1 MPARLILNADDFGL
15 TRGINRAI
23 EELHRAGALTS
34 ATLMATGEA
43 FDDAVR
49 IAHANPTLGVGCHI
63 VLTDGLPVSHPE
75 SIQTLLGADGKHFR
89 PTLSDFVQA
98 LLRGRIAPRHIER
111 EALAQLQ
118 KLQRAGIDVT
128 HLDTH
133 KHTHLFPQVTAP
145 LLRIAESTS
154 VGAIRNPFE
163 PAWLRPLQHGSLV
176 RRLQVRLLERLR
188 PAFQRQRQLRPG
200 MATVLTTSG
209 SLGVSTTGTLN
220 TETLTQLLNALAAA
234 TAGESATAS
243 ERTTASESAIAS
255 ESTTQQ
261 SSVYELVCHPGYTD
275 SDLDRIPTR
284 LRTSRETERDALLTV
299 LPTFL
304 RQPNAP
310 ALIHYG
316 NLGTYGIQRAQ
327 GTHTPDTG
335 YEG

>member
-63 VLTDGLPVSHPE
+63 VLTDGLPVSHPH

-89 PTLSDFVQA
+89 PTLGDFVQA
-98 LLRGRIAPRHIER
+98 LVRGRIDPQHIER
-111 EALAQLQ
+111 EAVAQLQ

-133 KHTHLFPQVTAP
+133 KHTHLFPQVAAP

-163 PAWLRPLQHGSLV
+163 PAWLRPLNHGSLL
-176 RRLQVRLLERLR
+176 RRIQVRLLERLR
-188 PAFQRQRQLRPG
+188 PAFNRQRQLRPG

-220 TETLTQLLNALAAA
+220 QKTLTELLNALTAA
-234 TAGESATAS
+234 TAGESTS
-243 ERTTASESAIAS
+243 
-255 ESTTQQ
+255 QQ
-261 SSVYELVCHPGYTD
+261 NSIYELVCHPGYSD
-275 SDLDRIPTR
+275 ADLDCIPTR
-284 LRTSRETERDALLTV
+284 LRTTRDIERDALLSV
-299 LPTFL
+299 IPVFL
-304 RQPNAP
+304 HQPNTP
-310 ALIHYG
+310 TLIHYG
-316 NLGTYGIQRAQ
+316 NLGTYGIQRSQ

-335 YEG
+335 YED